1 MTYREAAAYLFSR
14 RQKGMKLGLDQIQNL
29 LERLGHPERRF
40 HSIHIAG
47 TNGKGS
53 TAAILE
59 SILREAGYKTGL
71 YTSPHL
77 IDMRERIK
85 ISGKPI
91 DEKKVAEIL
100 ETLIP
105 HVETTGASFF
115 ETLTAMAFLYFAEE
129 KVDVAVLETGLGG
142 RLDATNVVVPL
153 LTIITEIGLDHT
165 RILGKNLKSITY
177 EKAGIL
183 KPGVA
188 CIVGAGNQKVRR
200 YLAELAAERNVP
212 LIFSREAVKLSR
224 IKLSEDGNR
233 FDATVENNTYRDLT
247 LKLLGQYQIENSIL
261 ALLTVEELKS
271 QGWTISDKSVRQG
284 MEKVVWRGRLELLQR
299 NPKLLVDSAHNPMGI
314 SNLVRAV
321 KTIFQYEKLI
331 LVFGVLED
339 KDYRKMFQKI
349 APLAEKIVLTKPLSD
364 RALEPEKLLDMY
376 PEWSGKIEVIPD
388 IKTAWKRAVS
398 SAKRN
403 DMVCGAGSIYFIGE
417 VLRLRKKG
425 RFFGQL

>member
-1 MTYREAAAYLFSR
+1 LTYREATAYLFSR

-29 LERLGHPERRF
+29 LERLDHPEREFR
-40 HSIHIAG
+40 SIHIAG

-85 ISGKPI
+85 IAGKPI
-91 DEKKVAEIL
+91 AEKRVVEIL

-115 ETLTAMAFLYFAEE
+115 ETLTALAFIYFAEE
-129 KVDVAVLETGLGG
+129 KVDIAVIETGLGG

-183 KPGVA
+183 KRGVP
-188 CIVGAGNQKVRR
+188 CIAGTKNQKVKG
-200 YLAELAAERNVP
+200 YLVEFAETKNVP
-212 LIFSREAVKLSR
+212 IVFSREAVKLSHIR
-224 IKLSEDGNR
+224 LSEDGSR
-233 FDATVENNTYRDLT
+233 FDAFTSGSAYKNLI
-247 LKLLGQYQIENSIL
+247 LGLLGHHQIENSIL
-261 ALLTVEELKS
+261 VLLTVEELRN
-271 QGWTISDKSVRQG
+271 QGWKITEGAVHQG
-284 MEKVVWRGRLELLQR
+284 MEKVIWRGRLELLQK

-314 SNLVRAV
+314 SNLVKAI
-321 KTIFQYEKLI
+321 KTIFQYEQLI

-339 KDYRKMFQKI
+339 KDYRKMFQMI
-349 APLAEKIVLTKPLSD
+349 APLAEKVVLTRPLSD
-364 RALEPEKLLDMY
+364 RALEPEKLLDLY
-376 PEWSGKIEVIPD
+376 SGWSGKIEVIPD
-388 IKTAWKRAVS
+388 IKTAWKRAVG

-403 DMVCGAGSIYFIGE
+403 DMVCGAGSIYFIGK
-417 VLRLRKKG
+417 VLRLWEKG
-425 RFFGQL
+425 RFLGQL

>member
-1 MTYREAAAYLFSR
+1 MTYREATAYLFSR

-29 LERLGHPERRF
+29 LKRLDNPERKF

-53 TAAILE
+53 TSAILE
-59 SILREAGYKTGL
+59 SILREAGYRTGL

-85 ISGKPI
+85 IAGKSI
-91 DEKKVAEIL
+91 TEERVVEIL

-105 HVETTGASFF
+105 HVEATGASFF

-129 KVDVAVLETGLGG
+129 EVDVAVLETGLGG

-165 RILGKNLKSITY
+165 RILGENLKSITY

-188 CIVGAGNQKVRR
+188 CIVGAGNQEVRR
-200 YLAELAAERNVP
+200 YLAELAAERDVP

-224 IKLSEDGNR
+224 IKLSEDGSR
-233 FDATVENNTYRDLT
+233 FDATVENDTYRDLN
-247 LKLLGQYQIENSIL
+247 LKLLGHYQVENSIL
-261 ALLTVEELKS
+261 ALLAVEELKD
-271 QGWTISDKSVRQG
+271 QGWTISEKAVRLG
-284 MEKVVWRGRLELLQR
+284 MKKVIWRGRLELLQK

-314 SNLVRAV
+314 SNLVKAL
-321 KTIFQYEKLI
+321 KTIFQYEKLL

-339 KDYRKMFQKI
+339 KDYKRMFQKI

-364 RALEPEKLLDMY
+364 RALEPEKLLDLY
-376 PEWSGKIEVIPD
+376 PEWSDKIEVIPD
-388 IKTAWKRAVS
+388 IKTAWTRAVS
-398 SAKRN
+398 SAKN
-403 DMVCGAGSIYFIGE
+403 SDMVCGAGSIYFIGE
-417 VLRLRKKG
+417 VLRLRAKEMVSLK
-425 RFFGQL
+425 